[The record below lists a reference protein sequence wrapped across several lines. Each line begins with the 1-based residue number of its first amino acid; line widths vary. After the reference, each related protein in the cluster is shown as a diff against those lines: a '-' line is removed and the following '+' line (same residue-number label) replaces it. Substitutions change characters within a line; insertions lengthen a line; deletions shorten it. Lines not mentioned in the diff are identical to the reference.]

1 METRAIRVQPPA
13 RRAVA
18 ASLLLTTACATLLLP
33 LSACE
38 SRGKKARESTS
49 IMQLFAPPTPQEAAR
64 MAVDP
69 FDADKRARGTLLLA
83 NAPWGG
89 EDVYV
94 RLYRE
99 QIKDKDP
106 LVRAVSVRALALH
119 GSPDDVPAITALI
132 AEDQRYLRWECARAL
147 QRLHNTSAIDPL
159 KDRLNVK
166 KEPEASVREAAACAL
181 AQYPDQR
188 SFDAL
193 VAALDDRDLAVAAAA
208 QQSLGTLTGQNLGNE
223 VRPWVAWSKQ
233 ESNLFAARKTYEYP
247 IFHRDPDWLEY
258 IIPFLQP
265 PNEKPGTPV
274 GLPTASG

>member
-1 METRAIRVQPPA
+1 M
-13 RRAVA
+13 AV
-18 ASLLLTTACATLLLP
+18 LTA
-33 LSACE
+33 SACQ
-38 SRGKKARESTS
+38 SRGKQARESTS
-49 IMQLFAPPTPQEAAR
+49 IMQIFAPPTPQEAAR

-99 QIKDKDP
+99 QIKDKDS

-119 GSPDDVPAITALI
+119 GSPDDVPAIVDLI
-132 AEDQRYLRWECARAL
+132 DEDQRYLRWECARAL
-147 QRLHNTSAIDPL
+147 QRLHNPVAIDAL
-159 KDRLNVK
+159 KDRLSVK
-166 KEPEASVREAAACAL
+166 KEPEPSVREAAASAL

-193 VAALDDRDLAVAAAA
+193 VAALDDRDLAVATAA
-208 QQSLGTLTGQNLGNE
+208 QRSLSILTGRDLGNE

-233 ESNLFAARKTYEYP
+233 ESNLFAGRKPYEYP
-247 IFHRDPDWLEY
+247 IFYRDPDWLEY

-274 GLPTASG
+274 GLPQASG